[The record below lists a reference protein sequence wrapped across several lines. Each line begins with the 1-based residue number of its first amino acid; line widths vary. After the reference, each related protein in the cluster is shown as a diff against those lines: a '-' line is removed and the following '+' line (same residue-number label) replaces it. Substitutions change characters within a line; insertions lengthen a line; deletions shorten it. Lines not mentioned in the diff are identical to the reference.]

1 MRFFRK
7 RKKAEVSFEE
17 ILLDASNLPSF
28 NVSRME
34 GRIELPLAKR
44 NVFIVGAIFGCI
56 AVAFF
61 AQLFNLQIIQGAAL
75 AEKVLGR
82 NH

>member
-34 GRIELPLAKR
+34 GRIELPLANFLIYKSFRALRLRKR
-44 NVFIVGAIFGCI
+44 VNVT
-56 AVAFF
+56 
-61 AQLFNLQIIQGAAL
+61 
-75 AEKVLGR
+75 VLKQD
-82 NH
+82 